1 MVRRLDGGLASYARM
16 VRTTER
22 RSTING
28 LLASKRQL
36 PTRFVIVTAGRS
48 GSELLVHLLDRHP
61 DIRCDSEVL
70 RDPAAFPNAVIN
82 GRAVMAKRAGKKAYG
97 FKLQPRQAFELQWLH
112 PVTWLPELHA
122 DGWILV
128 HLRRRNMLHQ
138 VISAI
143 RASRSEFHPTKDRAT
158 EFAPITVDPADVLT
172 GLSLLEESV
181 SATERSLRDVPSI
194 ELWYEDDLAT
204 DDAQHRTVGLLC
216 DRLGL
221 PAHWEPAA
229 LAKVQPAATRDMV
242 TNYDEIAAAV
252 AATRFASYLS
262 D

>member
-1 MVRRLDGGLASYARM
+1 MARRLDGGLASYARM

-22 RSTING
+22 RSTLSG
-28 LLASKRQL
+28 MFASKRRL
-36 PTRFVIVTAGRS
+36 PQRFVIVTAGRS
-48 GSELLVHLLDRHP
+48 GSELLVHLLGRHP

-70 RDPAAFPNAVIN
+70 RDPVAFPNAVIN
-82 GRAVMAKRAGKKAYG
+82 GRAVMARRAGKKAYG

-122 DGWILV
+122 DGWTLV

-143 RASRSEFHPTKDRAT
+143 RGSRTGFHHTADRAPAFEALT
-158 EFAPITVDPADVLT
+158 IDPADVLT

-181 SATERSLRDVPSI
+181 GATERSLRDVPSI
-194 ELWYEDDLAT
+194 ELVYEDDLAT
-204 DDAQHRTVGLLC
+204 EDDQRRTVEMLC
-216 DRLGL
+216 AQLGL
-221 PAHWEPAA
+221 AMQWSPSD
-229 LAKVQPAATRDMV
+229 LIKVQPTATRAMV
-242 TNYDEIAAAV
+242 ANYDEIAAAV
-252 AATRFASYLS
+252 AATRFASYLA